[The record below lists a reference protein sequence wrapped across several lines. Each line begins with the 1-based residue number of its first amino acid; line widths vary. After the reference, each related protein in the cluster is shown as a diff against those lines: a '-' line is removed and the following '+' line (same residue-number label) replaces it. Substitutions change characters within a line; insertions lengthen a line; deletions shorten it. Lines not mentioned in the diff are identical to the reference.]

1 MPPHDTPRPAAPPHR
16 PRRWAARAAMLL
28 ALGLLALP
36 GALWWWAGTPGSL
49 ATLLAWAAHALPA
62 GQTLQA
68 QGVDGTLRAGGRI
81 AALHWSSPT
90 LDLQVQDAE
99 LRWQPGALLQGRLQF
114 GTLQAARLTLT
125 PQDAPPTAD
134 TPPPTPPQQLTLPL
148 PVELPLRV
156 QQLVWAGARPLELS
170 GLAAH
175 YRYDGSQHH
184 LDIATLDFAQGRYA
198 LQATLQAHAPLALQA
213 RVQGRVEATVP
224 GTGQARPWE
233 AEAQAQGTL
242 AGAGAQVAVQARVR
256 SAAQAAVPVHADLQ
270 ARIAPWGAQ
279 PLLQAQATLQAL
291 DLAALWPQAPA
302 TQLDGSARLEPADG
316 GGWHVEADLRNAR
329 PGPWDRQRL
338 PLAAL
343 QAQAR
348 LQDGTWTLEHAHL
361 RAGGGSATAQGRY
374 TPARQALQGQ
384 VQVRGID
391 PAQWHSQFPSAP
403 VSGSA
408 SAALQPDGGVD
419 FSADLRSPVPAA
431 QRAGALHLAAQGR
444 WQGAQLT
451 LARLELAALQ
461 ARLQAQALQ
470 IDTTAPQARGRVQ
483 AQVPGAT
490 LALDGSIAARTGSGT
505 LDLQLADAALAQQW
519 LAALP
524 GPLRQT
530 LPAAARDTRLHGSA
544 VLQAQWQG
552 GWQALQQ
559 PWQAATHASASATA
573 PPSGATLQVQWSS
586 PRLRLQPPAP
596 AAAIE
601 LQETRVRVHAALP
614 RADVEIDGA
623 LRQGAQQARLQLRA
637 RATAQGA
644 GRWQA
649 ELGALQA
656 QAAPAGAR
664 APWRLELAEPLALAL
679 QTQPRLQVQT
689 GAGTARLHAP
699 PPSGGSALLRWQ
711 PLQYAQAADGTP
723 QWRSQGTLQGLPL
736 AWADAWAPDGGPGAL
751 ARLGLAGNLVFD
763 GHWDI
768 TTASSLRARITLQR
782 AGGDLQ
788 LSAADA
794 AASAPAATA
803 GLRQAALQIE
813 ADGDALLARL
823 HWDSERAGRVQA
835 EARTRLERGA
845 DGWHWPAGAPLDG
858 QVRADLPD
866 LGVWTAFAPP
876 GWRVRGSLQAD
887 ARLSGTRSAPRW
899 DGQLAADQF
908 TVRSVLDG
916 VDLRDGRLRAR
927 LQGERLEIS
936 ELLWRGGPGSR
947 ARIPGYS
954 GNRTAAPADGGRLAG
969 SGQLSWADGR
979 IALDLRAQAQALQ
992 LLVRADRQLSVSGD
1006 LHAQLQ
1012 DGQFTLRGALRAD
1025 RATLL
1030 LPEAGAPALGPD
1042 VVVHSSAA
1050 PQPGGAPGAP
1060 PAPGRVAPARAPD
1073 IALTLDL
1080 GPDFALQGHGL
1091 TTRLSGRLE
1100 LQRRGAAQAPP
1111 RVTGEVRTEQ
1121 GRYRAWGQE
1130 LDVESGLL
1138 RWNGPYDNPQLDI
1151 LALRPHIRV
1160 RAGVQV
1166 SGTAQAPQVR
1176 LYADPDLP
1184 DAEKLAWVVLGR
1196 SAAAGGAEAALM
1208 QQAALA
1214 LLGGG
1219 SDPGSRIAQRLGL
1232 DEVGFKGPQAGSE
1245 ASSAALTL
1253 GKRISQDLYL
1263 SYERSLSGV
1272 MGTLYIFYDLSQRLT
1287 LRGQTGEQS
1296 AIDLVYTV
1304 RYD

>member
-1 MPPHDTPRPAAPPHR
+1 MPPHDPPRPAAPPRR
-16 PRRWAARAAMLL
+16 PWRRAARAAALL

-36 GALWWWAGTPGSL
+36 GGLWWWAGTPGSL
-49 ATLLAWAAHALPA
+49 ATLLAWAARALPA
-62 GQTLQA
+62 DQTLEA
-68 QGVDGTLRAGGRI
+68 EGVDGTLRAGGRI
-81 AALHWSSPT
+81 AALRWRSPT
-90 LDLQVQDAE
+90 LELQVQDAE
-99 LRWQPGALLQGRLQF
+99 LRWQLAPLLQGRLQF
-114 GTLQAARLTLT
+114 STLQAARLTLT
-125 PQDAPPTAD
+125 PQDAPPAASTA
-134 TPPPTPPQQLTLPL
+134 PPMPPQQLTLPL

-156 QQLVWAGARPLELS
+156 QRIHWAGARPLELG

-184 LDIATLDFAQGRYA
+184 LDIATLDIAQGRYA

-213 RVQGRVEATVP
+213 RVQGRVAAAVP
-224 GTGQARPWE
+224 GAGPARPWE

-242 AGAGAQVAVQARVR
+242 AGADAQVAVQARVR
-256 SAAQAAVPVHADLQ
+256 SAAQAAAPVHADLQ
-270 ARIAPWGAQ
+270 AHIAPWAAQ
-279 PLLQAQATLQAL
+279 PLRQAQATLQAL

-302 TQLDGSARLEPADG
+302 TQLDGSARLAPADG
-316 GGWHVEADLRNAR
+316 DGWQVEADLRNAR

-343 QAQAR
+343 QAQAH

-408 SAALQPDGGVD
+408 SAALQADGGVD
-419 FSADLRSPVPAA
+419 FSADLRSPVPAVR
-431 QRAGALHLAAQGR
+431 RAGALHLAAQGR
-444 WQGAQLT
+444 WQGTQLS
-451 LARLELAALQ
+451 LARLELTALQ

-470 IDTTAPQARGRVQ
+470 IDTAAPQARGRVQ
-483 AQVPGAT
+483 ARVPGAT
-490 LALDGSIAARTGSGT
+490 LALDGSIAAHTGSGA

-524 GPLRQT
+524 GPLLQG
-530 LPAAARDTRLHGSA
+530 LPTPLLATRLQGGA
-544 VLQAQWQG
+544 TLQAQWQG

-559 PWQAATHASASATA
+559 PWQAAAR
-573 PPSGATLQVQWSS
+573 PPGSATLQAQWSS

-601 LQETRVRVHAALP
+601 LLETRASLRATLP
-614 RADVEIDGA
+614 RAEVEIDGA

-637 RATAQGA
+637 SATAQGA

-649 ELGALQA
+649 ELDALQA

-664 APWRLELAEPLALAL
+664 APWRLELAGPLALAL
-679 QTQPRLQVQT
+679 QTQPRLQVQA
-689 GAGTARLHAP
+689 GAGAARLHAP
-699 PPSGGSALLRWQ
+699 APAGSSALLRWK
-711 PLQYAQAADGTP
+711 PLQYAQAADGAP

-736 AWADAWAPDGGPGAL
+736 AWADAWAPDGGAGAL
-751 ARLGLAGNLVFD
+751 ARLGLAGDLVFD

-768 TTASSLRARITLQR
+768 AAASSLRARISLQR
-782 AGGDLQ
+782 ASGDLR

-794 AASAPAATA
+794 AATNAVSAPAATA

-835 EARTRLERGA
+835 EARTRLERSA
-845 DGWHWPAGAPLDG
+845 SGWLWPAGAPLDG

-899 DGQLAADQF
+899 NGQLAADQF

-927 LQGERLEIS
+927 LQGERLEIT

-969 SGQLSWADGR
+969 TGQLSWADGR

-1042 VVVHSSAA
+1042 VVVHTSAA
-1050 PQPGGAPGAP
+1050 PRQGGAPA
-1060 PAPGRVAPARAPD
+1060 APGRVAPARAPD

-1100 LQRRGAAQAPP
+1100 LQRSGAAQAPP

-1138 RWNGPYDNPQLDI
+1138 RWNGPYDDPQLDI

-1166 SGTAQAPQVR
+1166 SGTARAPQVR

-1184 DAEKLAWVVLGR
+1184 DAEKLSWVVLGR

-1232 DEVGFKGPQAGSE
+1232 DEVGIKGPQAGSE

-1296 AIDLVYTV
+1296 AIDLVFTV